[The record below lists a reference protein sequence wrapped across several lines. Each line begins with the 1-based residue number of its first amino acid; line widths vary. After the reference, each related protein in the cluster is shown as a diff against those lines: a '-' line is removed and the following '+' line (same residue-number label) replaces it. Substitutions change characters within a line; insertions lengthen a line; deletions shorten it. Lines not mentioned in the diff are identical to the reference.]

1 MRKKHAWVMHKYVLE
16 TSQLLLAVLY
26 NGYIAVS
33 RIISLKSAS
42 LSLHTTATA
51 LLLKMA
57 KLICIVGLLL
67 HPLLTRPSTGRI
79 GLLFKGRPAESN
91 KRL

>member
-67 HPLLTRPSTGRI
+67 LHPLLTGRI
-79 GLLFKGRPAESN
+79 GLLFKREADG
-91 KRL
+91 K

>member
-1 MRKKHAWVMHKYVLE
+1 MHKYVLG
-16 TSQLLLAVLY
+16 TSQLLQAVLY

-42 LSLHTTATA
+42 LSLLLRSA

-67 HPLLTRPSTGRI
+67 LHPLLTGRI
-79 GLLFKGRPAESN
+79 GLLFKREADG
-91 KRL
+91 K

>member
-1 MRKKHAWVMHKYVLE
+1 MQKHASAIHKYVFG
-16 TSQLLLAVLY
+16 TSQLLQAVLY

-42 LSLHTTATA
+42 LSLLLRSA

-67 HPLLTRPSTGRI
+67 LHPLLTGRI
-79 GLLFKGRPAESN
+79 GLLFKREADG
-91 KRL
+91 K

>member
-1 MRKKHAWVMHKYVLE
+1 MQKHASAMHKYVLG
-16 TSQLLLAVLY
+16 TSQLLQAVLY

-42 LSLHTTATA
+42 LSLLLRSA

-67 HPLLTRPSTGRI
+67 LHPLLTGRI
-79 GLLFKGRPAESN
+79 SLLFKREADG
-91 KRL
+91 K

>member
-1 MRKKHAWVMHKYVLE
+1 MQKHASAMHKYVLG
-16 TSQLLLAVLY
+16 TSQLLQAVLY

-42 LSLHTTATA
+42 LSLLLRSA
-51 LLLKMA
+51 LLSKMA

-67 HPLLTRPSTGRI
+67 LLHPLLTSRI
-79 GLLFKGRPAESN
+79 GLLFKRESDG
-91 KRL
+91 K

>member
-1 MRKKHAWVMHKYVLE
+1 MQKHASAMHKYVLG
-16 TSQLLLAVLY
+16 TSQLLQAVLY

-42 LSLHTTATA
+42 LSLLLRSA

-67 HPLLTRPSTGRI
+67 LHPLLLTGRI
-79 GLLFKGRPAESN
+79 GLLFKREADG
-91 KRL
+91 K

>member
-1 MRKKHAWVMHKYVLE
+1 MQKHASAMHKYVLG
-16 TSQLLLAVLY
+16 TSQLLQAVLY

-42 LSLHTTATA
+42 LSLLLRSA

-67 HPLLTRPSTGRI
+67 LHPLLTGRI
-79 GLLFKGRPAESN
+79 GLLFKREADG
-91 KRL
+91 K

>member
-1 MRKKHAWVMHKYVLE
+1 MCKNTLRRCTSMYLG
-16 TSQLLLAVLY
+16 TSQLLQAVLY

-42 LSLHTTATA
+42 LSLLLRSA

-67 HPLLTRPSTGRI
+67 LLHPLLTGRI
-79 GLLFKGRPAESN
+79 GLLFKREADG
-91 KRL
+91 K

>member
-1 MRKKHAWVMHKYVLE
+1 MQKHASAMHKYVLG
-16 TSQLLLAVLY
+16 TSQLLQAVLY

-42 LSLHTTATA
+42 VSLLLRSA

-67 HPLLTRPSTGRI
+67 LHPLLTGRI
-79 GLLFKGRPAESN
+79 GLLFKREADG
-91 KRL
+91 K

>member
-1 MRKKHAWVMHKYVLE
+1 MQKHASAMHKYVLG
-16 TSQLLLAVLY
+16 TSQLLQAVLY

-42 LSLHTTATA
+42 LSLLLRSA

-67 HPLLTRPSTGRI
+67 LLHPLLTGRI
-79 GLLFKGRPAESN
+79 GLLFKREADG
-91 KRL
+91 K

>member
-1 MRKKHAWVMHKYVLE
+1 MCKNTLRRCTSMYLG
-16 TSQLLLAVLY
+16 TSQLLQAVLY

-33 RIISLKSAS
+33 RISSLKSAS
-42 LSLHTTATA
+42 LSLLLRSA

-67 HPLLTRPSTGRI
+67 LHPLLTGRI
-79 GLLFKGRPAESN
+79 GLLFKREADG
-91 KRL
+91 K

>member
-1 MRKKHAWVMHKYVLE
+1 MCKNTLRRCTSMYLG
-16 TSQLLLAVLY
+16 TSQLLQAVLY

-42 LSLHTTATA
+42 LSLLLRSA

-67 HPLLTRPSTGRI
+67 LHPLLTGRI
-79 GLLFKGRPAESN
+79 GLLFKREADG
-91 KRL
+91 K

>member
-1 MRKKHAWVMHKYVLE
+1 MQKHASAMHKYVLG
-16 TSQLLLAVLY
+16 TSQLLQAVLY

-42 LSLHTTATA
+42 LSLLLRSA

-67 HPLLTRPSTGRI
+67 LHLLLTGRI
-79 GLLFKGRPAESN
+79 GLLFKREADG
-91 KRL
+91 K